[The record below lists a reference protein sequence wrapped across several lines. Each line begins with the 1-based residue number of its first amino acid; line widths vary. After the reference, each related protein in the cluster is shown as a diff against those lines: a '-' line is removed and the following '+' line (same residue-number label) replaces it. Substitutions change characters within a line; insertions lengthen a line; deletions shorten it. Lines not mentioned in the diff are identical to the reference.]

1 MGVDIDQVLA
11 TEQVH
16 AEDLMNSGN
25 ISWRLNVVFN
35 LPGFNVGLP
44 YVCYLKKYILT
55 ISLIW
60 IWLEVDKNLN
70 FKARPL
76 VMKH

>member
-44 YVCYLKKYILT
+44 YVCYLKKSI
-55 ISLIW
+55 
-60 IWLEVDKNLN
+60 
-70 FKARPL
+70 F
-76 VMKH
+76 